1 MPLSTTQSLLDN
13 TPLDKVDALFLLG
26 DLLEQRLSWPRS
38 ALISKDQEALPL
50 GLIDEWKALEQKR
63 LLGIPVAYL
72 VGKKAFHAIELKV
85 SPAVLIPRPETELL
99 VDLATEEV
107 QNQIQCNPY
116 KQLIRILDL
125 GTGSGAIAL
134 AIGFQLKTQN
144 HSNPIIEILGID
156 ISSAAIELAKE
167 NASRLGLTDHVK
179 FSQSHWYDNIPS
191 ELKNSVDLIVS
202 NPPYIHPDDPH
213 LSQGDLRFEPR
224 DALTDH
230 VDGFGCIRTILSG
243 CNPYLSQ
250 GGWVAIEHGFE
261 QADLVRTIMRSNEL
275 TDVRSVP
282 DLAGHLRVSMGR
294 KSSQSKV

>member
-1 MPLSTTQSLLDN
+1 M
-13 TPLDKVDALFLLG
+13 
-26 DLLEQRLSWPRS
+26 
-38 ALISKDQEALPL
+38 
-50 GLIDEWKALEQKR
+50 
-63 LLGIPVAYL
+63 
-72 VGKKAFHAIELKV
+72 GKKAFHAIELKV

-107 QNQIQCNPY
+107 QNQIQCNPC

-144 HSNPIIEILGID
+144 QSNPIIEILGID
-156 ISSAAIELAKE
+156 LSSSAIELAKE
-167 NASRLGLTDHVK
+167 NADRLGLTDHVK

-230 VDGFGCIRTILSG
+230 VDGFGCIRSILSG

-261 QADLVRTIMRSNEL
+261 QADSVRTIMRANEL

-294 KSSQSKV
+294 KSS